1 MNELGERIR
10 KLREQCGLSKAELA
24 RRVGVSDVTISYWEN
39 GTIKRVGHSRLE
51 PLARALRCSIAHLL
65 GKARE
70 TSDGSHAIVLSLPL
84 YPLTASPETIGISAM
99 PISHLSMGFIDNEL
113 IRKDDYLLIPQKLEH
128 FDFCPQGTLM
138 LARKC
143 ARFDGNGLYL
153 VEKNA
158 RLMIKRVEQDFDMTL
173 NIFGDA
179 ESHDPEENA
188 QSNDL
193 VFHAAIPVIWPMQVM
208 TF

>member
-51 PLARALRCSIAHLL
+51 PLARALRCSISHLL
-65 GKARE
+65 GNAHG
-70 TSDGSHAIVLSLPL
+70 TPDGSHAIVLSLPL

-113 IRKDDYLLIPQKLEH
+113 IRKNDYLLTPQNLEH
-128 FDFCPQGTLM
+128 FDFCPRGSLM

-153 VEKNA
+153 VERDA

-179 ESHDPEENA
+179 ESHAPEENG